1 MHKTIRYNGS
11 ISFLCNNCSRWRY
24 TISGSELLLYGEMYQ
39 MYQSSVLLFFL
50 FFLLINSSLYSA
62 FHEAYITNIRQL
74 QYIHDRKSMK
84 VINKYQYFQF
94 SSCDIISSVSNLEN
108 SIFVFTRC
116 MSLDN
121 CFHNLLPLTSG
132 LFLYISLLMR
142 SSLKSI
148 HWLLLKII
156 LPRCSAKAL
165 DHTSYLVGVFYV
177 YSQVLIDLILHVT
190 HFHPY
195 LWFSYLY
202 TDKLFLYHE
211 IEELVVYLH
220 VS

>member
-1 MHKTIRYNGS
+1 MAVYYLRIWTLIV
-11 ISFLCNNCSRWRY
+11 WRNVSNVSKQR
-24 TISGSELLLYGEMYQ
+24 TFFF
-39 MYQSSVLLFFL
+39 LLFFV
-50 FFLLINSSLYSA
+50 LINSSLYSA
-62 FHEAYITNIRQL
+62 FHESCITNIRQL
-74 QYIHDRKSMK
+74 QYIHDRKTMN

-108 SIFVFTRC
+108 STFVFTRC

-156 LPRCSAKAL
+156 LPRCSAKSSGL
-165 DHTSYLVGVFYV
+165 RVLRSYIIFSRCFFTS
-177 YSQVLIDLILHVT
+177 IL
-190 HFHPY
+190 
-195 LWFSYLY
+195 
-202 TDKLFLYHE
+202 KC
-211 IEELVVYLH
+211 
-220 VS
+220 